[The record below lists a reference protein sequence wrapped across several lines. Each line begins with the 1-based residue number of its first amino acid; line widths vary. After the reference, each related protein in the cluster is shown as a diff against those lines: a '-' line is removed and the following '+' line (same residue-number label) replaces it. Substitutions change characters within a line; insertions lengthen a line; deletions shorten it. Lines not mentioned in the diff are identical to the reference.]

1 MSKTYEELAAEN
13 YPKELLPLDEGRH
26 CPPFEATLYRL
37 ALALLDKTPLTAELK
52 NLNGHRLKC
61 SACETAVKRY
71 MACIDSTR
79 RSDELQNAFIS
90 ELDFAPPVPPNP
102 KKRKTDSSAKPSGT
116 NLPSGLNPKT
126 VAARRRSPPEEV

>member
-1 MSKTYEELAAEN
+1 MSKTYEELAAET

-90 ELDFAPPVPPNP
+90 ELDFAPPEPTSAKKP
-102 KKRKTDSSAKPSGT
+102 KTGGSAKPSGT
-116 NLPSGLNPKT
+116 TLPTARNSKT